1 MLRRR
6 RPKEGSAMAQ
16 KKPVLQRLKDGVR
29 NVVDTV
35 KTSLGFDLTA
45 RFNAGESQIDFPVD
59 MEGDTVWASTQKI
72 ADLFEV
78 DRSVASKHIKS
89 IFDSGELED
98 CPATRAK
105 IAQVG
110 NEGDREVSRMV
121 EHFSLDVILAVG
133 YRVSG
138 KRATAFRKWASQVLK
153 GYIQDGYALDGR
165 RLEKDPAALL
175 SLAQEVRA
183 IRTSEK
189 NLYAQVREV
198 FAVASIDYDKDSDAA
213 RKFFSEAQ
221 DTMHYA
227 ATEKTASEILVER
240 SDASKPNMGLVA
252 LGNRRATKADALV
265 AKNYCPPEEL
275 RRMQLIGEAFLLYVE
290 GLAEREKQVSMVRLL
305 EKFKAMVAFYDYPVF
320 PGYVYKRPTAK
331 QAQDYVSKQYEM
343 FKKSSSLPP
352 A

>member
-1 MLRRR
+1 MT
-6 RPKEGSAMAQ
+6 E

-29 NVVDTV
+29 NVVDSV
-35 KTSLGFDLTA
+35 KTSFGFDITA
-45 RFNAGESQIDFPVD
+45 RFDAADGQIDFPID
-59 MEGDTVWASTQKI
+59 MDGDTVWATQAQI
-72 ADLFEV
+72 AELFDV
-78 DRSVASKHIKS
+78 KQPDVAKHI
-89 IFDSGELED
+89 INIYNAGELE
-98 CPATRAK
+98 R
-105 IAQVG
+105 
-110 NEGDREVSRMV
+110 EGTYSKMELVRV
-121 EHFSLDVILAVG
+121 EGERRVARLVDHYNLDLILAVG

-138 KRATAFRKWASQVLK
+138 KKAAAFRKWASQVLK
-153 GYIQDGYALDGR
+153 GYIQDGYALNGK
-165 RLEKDPAALL
+165 RLDRDPSALL

-198 FAVASIDYDKDSDAA
+198 FAVASIDYDKDSDEA

-252 LGNRRATKADALV
+252 LGNRRATKADAMI

-290 GLAEREKQVSMVRLL
+290 GLAEREKQVSMARLL
-305 EKFKAMVAFYDYPVF
+305 EKFKGMVAFYDYPVF

-331 QAQDYVSKQYEM
+331 QAQDYVNKQYDM
-343 FKKSSSLPP
+343 FKKAGQLPN

>member
-1 MLRRR
+1 
-6 RPKEGSAMAQ
+6 MAQ

-35 KTSLGFDLTA
+35 KTSLGFDITA
-45 RFNAGESQIDFPVD
+45 RFDAGESQIEFPID
-59 MEGDTVWASTQKI
+59 MEGDTVWATQAQM
-72 ADLFEV
+72 ADLFGV
-78 DRSVASKHIKS
+78 NRQAITKQIASIYRN
-89 IFDSGELED
+89 GELDET
-98 CPATRAK
+98 ATSSKLELVQDEGGR
-105 IAQVG
+105 QVT
-110 NEGDREVSRMV
+110 REVT
-121 EHFSLDVILAVG
+121 HYNLDLVLAVG
-133 YRVSG
+133 FG
-138 KRATAFRKWASQVLK
+138 MRASKKAIAFRKWATSVLK

-165 RLEKDPAALL
+165 RLDKDPAALL

-198 FAVASIDYDKDSDAA
+198 FAVAAIDYDKDSDAA
-213 RKFFSEAQ
+213 HKFFSEAQ

-227 ATEKTASEILVER
+227 ATQKTASEILVAR
-240 SDASKPNMGLVA
+240 SDATKPNMGLIA
-252 LGNRRATKADALV
+252 LGNRRATKADALI

-290 GLAEREKQVSMVRLL
+290 GLAEREKQVSMARLL

-331 QAQDYVSKQYEM
+331 QAQDYVAKQYDL
-343 FKKSSSLPP
+343 FKKSGGLPS

>member
-1 MLRRR
+1 MKGRM
-6 RPKEGSAMAQ
+6 MAQ
-16 KKPVLQRLKDGVR
+16 KKPVLQRFKDGVR

-45 RFNAGESQIDFPVD
+45 RFEADGDQIEFPID
-59 MEGDTVWASTQKI
+59 MEGDTVWATQAQI
-72 ADLFEV
+72 GALFGV
-78 DRSVASKHIKS
+78 NQPVVAKHIAN
-89 IFDSGELED
+89 IYAEGEL
-98 CPATRAK
+98 
-105 IAQVG
+105 
-110 NEGDREVSRMV
+110 DREGTYSRMELV
-121 EHFSLDVILAVG
+121 REEGERTVARKVDHYNLDLILAVG

-138 KRATAFRKWASQVLK
+138 KKATAFRKWASHVLK

-165 RLEKDPAALL
+165 RLDKDPAALL

-198 FAVASIDYDKDSDAA
+198 FAVAAIDYDKDSDAA

-252 LGNRRATKADALV
+252 LGNRRATKAEAMI

-305 EKFKAMVAFYDYPVF
+305 EKFKAMVGFYDYPVF
-320 PGYVYKRPTAK
+320 PGYAYKRPTAK
-331 QAQDYVSKQYEM
+331 QAQDYVAKQYEL

-352 A
+352 V

>member
-1 MLRRR
+1 MT
-6 RPKEGSAMAQ
+6 E

-45 RFNAGESQIDFPVD
+45 RFDAGENQLDFPID
-59 MEGDTVWASTQKI
+59 MEGDTVWANQAQI
-72 ADLFEV
+72 ADLFGV
-78 DRSVASKHIKS
+78 KQPDVAKHISK
-89 IFDSGELED
+89 IYNQGEL
-98 CPATRAK
+98 
-105 IAQVG
+105 
-110 NEGDREVSRMV
+110 DREATYSKMELVRV
-121 EHFSLDVILAVG
+121 EGERRVARQVDHYNLDMILAVG

-153 GYIQDGYALDGR
+153 GYIRDGYALDGR
-165 RLEKDPAALL
+165 RLDKDPAALL

-189 NLYAQVREV
+189 NLYAQVKEV
-198 FAVASIDYDKDSDAA
+198 FAVAAIDYDKDSEAA
-213 RKFFSEAQ
+213 RRFFSEAQ

-252 LGNRRATKADALV
+252 LGNRKATKADALI

-290 GLAEREKQVSMVRLL
+290 GLAEREKQVSMMRLL
-305 EKFKAMVAFYDYPVF
+305 EKFKGMVAFYDYPVF
-320 PGYVYKRPTAK
+320 PGYVYKRPTAD
-331 QAQDYVSKQYEM
+331 QAKKHASVQYEL
-343 FKKSSSLPP
+343 FKQSTSLPSE
-352 A
+352 

>member
-1 MLRRR
+1 MT
-6 RPKEGSAMAQ
+6 E

-45 RFNAGESQIDFPVD
+45 RFDAGDGQIEFPID
-59 MEGDTVWASTQKI
+59 MEGETVWATASQI
-72 ADLFEV
+72 ATLFGI
-78 DRSVASKHIKS
+78 DRTVASKHIKN
-89 IFDSGELED
+89 IFEEQEVEKTAET
-98 CPATRAK
+98 CAK
-105 IAQVG
+105 FAQVQTEGG
-110 NEGDREVSRMV
+110 NQVTRHVD
-121 EHFSLDVILAVG
+121 HYNLDVILAVG

-153 GYIQDGYALDGR
+153 GYIRDGYALDGR
-165 RLEKDPAALL
+165 RLDKDPASLL

-198 FAVASIDYDKDSDAA
+198 FAVAAIDYDKDSEAA
-213 RKFFSEAQ
+213 RRFFSEAQ

-252 LGNRRATKADALV
+252 LGNRKATKADALV

-290 GLAEREKQVSMVRLL
+290 GLAEREKQVSMMRLL
-305 EKFKAMVAFYDYPVF
+305 EKFKGMVAFYDYPVF
-320 PGYVYKRPTAK
+320 PGYVYERPTAD
-331 QAQDYVSKQYEM
+331 QAKKHVSRQYEL
-343 FKKSSSLPP
+343 FKQSAGLPSE
-352 A
+352 